1 VGVHGL
7 GARGE
12 SGAIYILTD
21 SPTVSEKYIVEALS
35 TRGLATTVINVAEMP
50 IYRIRGTAIL
60 RMRNP
65 YTAVAYGVLA
75 ERSINPP
82 AAIAS
87 ALNRLGWLPKF
98 GPPHAVVSSDF
109 AVEKVEVEKPWLLM
123 TAWRLDI
130 DGFVTSVEGA
140 KSVLEHRFYMR
151 NPLARVSVVVPKPQR
166 TYTVFATAKAGEGVA
181 KEVLKHLGLLYA
193 KVTLGEYGRE
203 VYVLDVDPIPPLDK
217 REAVLVAELV

>member
-1 VGVHGL
+1 
-7 GARGE
+7 
-12 SGAIYILTD
+12 
-21 SPTVSEKYIVEALS
+21 
-35 TRGLATTVINVAEMP
+35 
-50 IYRIRGTAIL
+50 
-60 RMRNP
+60 
-65 YTAVAYGVLA
+65 VAYGALA

-87 ALNRLGWLPKF
+87 ALNRLSWLPRF

-130 DGFVTSVEGA
+130 DGVVTSVEGA
-140 KSVLEHRFYMR
+140 KSVLEHRLYMR

-166 TYTVFATAKAGEGVA
+166 TYAVFATAKAGEGVA
-181 KEVLKHLGLLYA
+181 KEVLKHLGLFYA

-217 REAVLVAELV
+217 GEAALVAELV